1 MLGDGVSVPF
11 VQVKSAALRAKS
23 SSEVIVAVM
32 LLAWEDGSTTTPARA
47 VEVRVSRVRMA
58 DGDFMVVSCTGVEQ
72 VVYDAF

>member
-47 VEVRVSRVRMA
+47 VEVRVSRVTTV
-58 DGDFMVVSCTGVEQ
+58 DFMFVSLTARQ
-72 VVYDAF
+72 VVCVVI